1 MLGLFCSLPM
11 YQARLFQDNLSKI
24 ELSRIPAEALV
35 EINYE
40 TATGFSNDVPAA
52 VLEARMMLIKNI
64 VCEQMHI
71 FGKES
76 LLDVM
81 RQAADGSA
89 FTRQFA
95 QLFYKWQSYVEHNEV
110 ELKSGDDFVS
120 QFLLN
125 NLKVLVRG
133 DFRAYEISRALLAC
147 RLCLYIDWITWEEA
161 MQEIAAL
168 VELMRKSYS
177 SYADFYLEAA
187 MLIAFCD
194 RRMTVGDAIYAD
206 IRAATVLLNVCW

>member
-1 MLGLFCSLPM
+1 V
-11 YQARLFQDNLSKI
+11 K
-24 ELSRIPAEALV
+24 
-35 EINYE
+35 
-40 TATGFSNDVPAA
+40 
-52 VLEARMMLIKNI
+52 
-64 VCEQMHI
+64 
-71 FGKES
+71 
-76 LLDVM
+76 
-81 RQAADGSA
+81 
-89 FTRQFA
+89 
-95 QLFYKWQSYVEHNEV
+95 HNEV

-125 NLKVLVRG
+125 NLKVSVRG

-168 VELMRKSYS
+168 VELMQKSYS

>member
-24 ELSRIPAEALV
+24 ELSRIPVEALV

-40 TATGFSNDVPAA
+40 TATGFSNDVSAA

-125 NLKVLVRG
+125 NLKVSVRG

-168 VELMRKSYS
+168 VELMRKSYP
-177 SYADFYLEAA
+177 SYADFYLEAT